1 MSLETGEGAGRFAHT
16 EEEPVN
22 ASRLPEWFHR
32 FLAPRRSVMKQGDA
46 ETLEALVVKALGRF
60 TGKARVV
67 SNAEC
72 KQSRE
77 EQADR

>member
-1 MSLETGEGAGRFAHT
+1 ML
-16 EEEPVN
+16 PVCLN
-22 ASRLPEWFHR
+22 GFTAFWP
-32 FLAPRRSVMKQGDA
+32 PRRSVMKQGDA
-46 ETLEALVVKALGRF
+46 ETLEALVVKAPGRF

-67 SNAEC
+67 SNAKC